1 MKKIILILLIAAAVS
16 QPVSAQKIRVLPDQA
31 PAAFTTEL
39 NRLLADA
46 RFDFKNTTDN
56 QKPGTQDEILSS
68 YYSKVQLPLAD
79 SSFMEEALD
88 DLLETY
94 HQFIAAFGHYPTRE
108 AAKVNFNKIAQ
119 YINKGKY
126 NEGQLMQNPTEE
138 KEKSVLQ
145 LWSLKTNKP
154 TNASTRVELSMSE
167 RKIWPASSKKPEL
180 AWVIELCVF
189 EDGGF

>member
-1 MKKIILILLIAAAVS
+1 MKKTILILLIAGLLHHPAT
-16 QPVSAQKIRVLPDQA
+16 AQKLKTLPDNA
-31 PAAFTTEL
+31 PSSFATEL
-39 NRLLADA
+39 NKLLADA

-94 HQFIAAFGHYPTRE
+94 HQFIASFGHYPTQE
-108 AAKVNFNKIAQ
+108 AAKANFNKIIQ
-119 YINKGKY
+119 YIDKGKY
-126 NEGQLMQNPTEE
+126 SEGLLQKSPIEE
-138 KEKSVLQ
+138 KDKTLLQ
-145 LWSLKTNKP
+145 LWSLKTHKP
-154 TNASTRVELSMSE
+154 SNAFTKVELTMTE
-167 RKIWPASSKKPEL
+167 RKIWPASSSKPEL
-180 AWVIELCVF
+180 AWIIELCVF